1 MKAIVRKP
9 TEEEII
15 EMKECPTWSCEAS
28 VFDWYFDDDE
38 TCLILEGEATVKYE
52 GGEVSFGKG
61 DLVIFP
67 KGMQSTWD
75 VSKPIKKHYK

>member
-9 TEEEII
+9 TEEEIK
-15 EMKECPTWSCEAS
+15 EMKRCPTWSCEAS
-28 VFDWYFDDDE
+28 IFNWYFDEEE

-52 GGEVSFGKG
+52 GGEVSFKEG

-67 KGMQSTWD
+67 KGMQSTWE

>member
-9 TEEEII
+9 TNEEI
-15 EMKECPTWSCEAS
+15 KELTLCPTWSYKAC
-28 VFDWYFDDDE
+28 VFNWYFDEEE

-52 GGEVSFGKG
+52 GDEVSFKGG

-67 KGMQSTWD
+67 KGMQSIWH
-75 VSKPIKKHYK
+75 VSKAIKKTL